1 MLDFSRYCLTA
12 TTVLVVLAIL
22 LYLVALTA
30 KARPT
35 KVKKHDAKVD
45 ASAALEAADE
55 AEAEVSG
62 VRQQSSSAVSTTRGL
77 GWLADIL
84 TYAAVATATVGLVTR
99 TIVVGHAPFSNQYE
113 YAYSFAWGIL
123 FVLAAFL
130 WKFKERVLALLA
142 LPIALGMLVYCGTR
156 GAEVAPLIPALQN
169 NWLLPAHVFAAV
181 IGYGA
186 AAVGSAAAILYLLHD
201 KVRLRAMP
209 TKEFL
214 DELGYKAIVI
224 AFPCITVMLVLG
236 AIWADI
242 AWGRYWSWDPKETAA
257 LVTWLIYGAY
267 LHARVV
273 GGWRGTKSAWL
284 LILGFVAILF
294 TFLGNHFFG
303 GLHSYGK

>member
-12 TTVLVVLAIL
+12 TTVLVGVALI
-22 LYLVALTA
+22 LYLVALTV
-30 KARPT
+30 KARPA
-35 KVKKHDAKVD
+35 KK
-45 ASAALEAADE
+45 ASTAESDTTVEAADKT
-55 AEAEVSG
+55 
-62 VRQQSSSAVSTTRGL
+62 QSATSHGM
-77 GWLADIL
+77 GWLADL
-84 TYAAVATATVGLVTR
+84 LAMLALATATVGLICR
-99 TIVVGHAPFSNQYE
+99 MIAVGHAPFSNQYE

-123 FVLAAFL
+123 LVLVAFL
-130 WKFKERVLALLA
+130 VKFGERVLALLA
-142 LPIALGMLVYCGTR
+142 LPIAFGMLAYCGSMS
-156 GAEVAPLIPALQN
+156 AEAAPLVPALQN

-181 IGYGA
+181 VGYGA
-186 AAVGSAAAILYLLHD
+186 AAVGAAAAILYLLAD
-201 KVRLRAMP
+201 KIHLRAMP

-236 AIWADI
+236 AVWADI

-273 GGWRGTKSAWL
+273 RGWRGTKAAWL
-284 LILGFVAILF
+284 LVLGFVAVMF
-294 TFLGNHFFG
+294 TFLGNAFFG